1 MFLKEL
7 ETYNDLD
14 ALKEKAEEKKKVS
27 CCLDVVMVCCLD
39 VVMVCSLDVVMVC
52 CLDVVMV
59 CCLDVVMVCNLDVVM
74 VSCSRWKMVK
84 TSFIFYC
91 IRVLALNVSVS
102 NSYLF

>member
-27 CCLDVVMVCCLD
+27 CCLDVVMVCI
-39 VVMVCSLDVVMVC
+39 
-52 CLDVVMV
+52 
-59 CCLDVVMVCNLDVVM
+59 LDVVM

>member
-27 CCLDVVMVCCLD
+27 CCLDVVMVCC
-39 VVMVCSLDVVMVC
+39 LDVVMVC